1 MEMHPFSCG
10 LSLVRNHQYQY
21 AYIDIWNRQIIPF
34 GKYIWCDPHFE
45 FMPDFELE
53 ETLPSE
59 QSNMKKRNIIY
70 TSDDNFNDSSWNDKE
85 DWEDQRL
92 DAFEG
97 DESNYW
103 NID

>member
-1 MEMHPFSCG
+1 MSKVNLP
-10 LSLVRNHQYQY
+10 
-21 AYIDIWNRQIIPF
+21 ID
-34 GKYIWCDPHFE
+34 FE

-59 QSNMKKRNIIY
+59 QSDMKRRKLVY
-70 TSDDNFNDSSWNDKE
+70 TSDDNLNAPSWNNKE
-85 DWEDQRL
+85 DREDQRL

-103 NID
+103 NIE

>member
-1 MEMHPFSCG
+1 MIG
-10 LSLVRNHQYQY
+10 
-21 AYIDIWNRQIIPF
+21 YII
-34 GKYIWCDPHFE
+34 DPMSKVNLPINFE
-45 FMPDFELE
+45 FMSDFELKE
-53 ETLPSE
+53 LLLYDKSAI
-59 QSNMKKRNIIY
+59 KKPKNEKLY
-70 TSDDNFNDSSWNDKE
+70 TDDNQIKDSFWGETE

>member
-1 MEMHPFSCG
+1 MILHGM
-10 LSLVRNHQYQY
+10 
-21 AYIDIWNRQIIPF
+21 I
-34 GKYIWCDPHFE
+34 
-45 FMPDFELE
+45 
-53 ETLPSE
+53 
-59 QSNMKKRNIIY
+59 KR
-70 TSDDNFNDSSWNDKE
+70 

>member
-1 MEMHPFSCG
+1 
-10 LSLVRNHQYQY
+10 
-21 AYIDIWNRQIIPF
+21 
-34 GKYIWCDPHFE
+34 
-45 FMPDFELE
+45 MPDFELNE
-53 ETLPSE
+53 LPLHDKSAI
-59 QSNMKKRNIIY
+59 KKPKIEKLY
-70 TSDDNFNDSSWNDKE
+70 TDDNQIKDSFWWETE